1 MPRISS
7 HFRAL
12 GFDKTT
18 RTAPTS
24 DPPSPR
30 AWKRLK
36 ADIKLGVA
44 QIAGVDLRNVRR
56 EESREKRI
64 EWSGLRGLAGAKLTG
79 NYGGS
84 YGAKAVLD
92 QLLEFRSSGQPTKN
106 ALTDLSDLELVQVY
120 KNIKRNSSILS
131 AIEQLHGDPSR
142 LLDFANGVIGELTND
157 MRRRGMRAETIE
169 PKDFDIK
176 HDHNAD
182 IAHLLKQIL
191 PKEEAALL
199 SAMALPLRDPSAV
212 TQLDVKPQPTAF
224 LELVAEHRDVFAS
237 KEFWSKRIAR
247 GNAEVFG
254 LALSIAH
261 LRELAVGVQDGRKIT
276 EEDRESLSSYLQT
289 GTGKPDSEFAG
300 RMKGVDLSNKP
311 SDALFE
317 MASIVANYFL
327 EMREQDD
334 GLGITAVFAFVN
346 LLGAARA
353 ETDKRLLTAHDSGD
367 PAQVIT
373 TLDYGI
379 HAYMTTNGFYEAHII
394 EPLREIIRP
403 PEATPEQPLIFHP

>member
-18 RTAPTS
+18 TRPAPTN

-44 QIAGVDLRNVRR
+44 QKAGVDLRNVRR

-64 EWSGLRGLAGAKLTG
+64 EWSGLRGLAGGRFTG
-79 NYGGS
+79 C
-84 YGAKAVLD
+84 YGAKVILV
-92 QLLEFRSSGQPTKN
+92 QLLEFRDGGQPIKD
-106 ALTDLSDLELVQVY
+106 ALEDLSDLELVQVY

-131 AIEQLHGDPSR
+131 AIEELHGDPSR
-142 LLDFANGVIGELTND
+142 LHDFATNVISELTKD
-157 MRRRGMRAETIE
+157 MHKRGMRAETIK

-176 HDHNAD
+176 RNENAD
-182 IAHLLKQIL
+182 IVHLLKQIL
-191 PKEEAALL
+191 PKEKAALL

-224 LELVAEHRDVFAS
+224 LELVAEHREVFAS
-237 KEFWSKRIAR
+237 KEFWSQRIAR
-247 GNAEVFG
+247 GNAQVFG

-261 LRELAVGVQDGRKIT
+261 LRELTARVQDGGEIT
-276 EEDRESLSSYLQT
+276 EGDRESLSSYLQT

-300 RMKGVDLSNKP
+300 RMKGVDLNNKP

-367 PAQVIT
+367 PAQLTT
-373 TLDYGI
+373 TLEYGI
-379 HAYMTTNGFYEAHII
+379 HAYMTTNGFYKAHII
-394 EPLREIIRP
+394 EPLREINRP